1 MSVNGI
7 HGQMQTWLN
16 GHGENMANCSNGLD
30 KVLEKMDSFSKL
42 LEGELGEKISASGMQ
57 DKMLEEIENEFYDVV
72 NSYLEKEN
80 ELGKSFNFMEGD
92 YDITDAETFVPAYLE
107 QTGKLAQGDMDA
119 WETDGEEGISLEE
132 YKASQINS
140 PETESM
146 SDDELAALDSYTEG
160 SFKVI
165 DIDGDG
171 IIEKNELQGF
181 YAALDNTDGSVDGN
195 LDIDSISNTD
205 FTSEKFAKNIQDFQ
219 YFITPEEESEE

>member
-16 GHGENMANCSNGLD
+16 GHGENMTKYSAAMNEINERLD
-30 KVLEKMDSFSKL
+30 EIS
-42 LEGELGEKISASGMQ
+42 ELIQGGADNIDRNEISSEL
-57 DKMLEEIENEFYDVV
+57 DEIEIEQLQAQID
-72 NSYLEKEN
+72 YLKGKKEA
-80 ELGKSFNFMEGD
+80 GKTFNFMECD